1 MFLKYVNYEI
11 YSSSSFSLSL
21 PSLLRIVVEEDGR
34 DVRLAVLLGLLAV
47 AAEAGGDDG
56 GVDRPAPGRR
66 RGAVQ
71 IGQTVPGRDEGQTTV
86 DMAGCVKKYWARN
99 YYLPWVA

>member
-1 MFLKYVNYEI
+1 MYINYEI
-11 YSSSSFSLSL
+11 YSSSSLPLSLSL
-21 PSLLRIVVEEDGR
+21 PSLLRIVVEEDARGI
-34 DVRLAVLLGLLAV
+34 RLAVLLGLFPV

-71 IGQTVPGRDEGQTTV
+71 IGQTVPGMDEGQQWTLLDASST
-86 DMAGCVKKYWARN
+86 
-99 YYLPWVA
+99 